1 MCGLPVQAWSLIGV
15 ALGFSLGEGSR
26 CVRKRLHI
34 RKLKGAVRTEL
45 KAILAQ
51 IDDKEDILGQAI
63 KALEKMGILPMA
75 AVRFIT
81 TGYGSYIEDLY
92 EHYSDIDRNC
102 LHVIYERLRLADS
115 LTESF
120 FEDFQRAIK
129 DKVLDD
135 PWKAYIAHL
144 GELAESYKVVRNLIS
159 SFLAGNAEDV
169 FHITEKKND
178 N

>member
-1 MCGLPVQAWSLIGV
+1 MCGIPVQAWSLIGV

-26 CVRKRLHI
+26 WVRKRLRI

-45 KAILAQ
+45 KVILAQ
-51 IDDKEDILGQAI
+51 IEDKEDILKQAI
-63 KALEKMGILPMA
+63 KALEEKRVLPMA

-92 EHYSDIDRNC
+92 EHYSDVDRNC
-102 LHVIYERLRLADS
+102 LHVIYERLRISDS

-120 FEDFQRAIK
+120 FEEFQRAIK
-129 DKVLDD
+129 DKILDE

-144 GELAESYKVVRNLIS
+144 GELAESYKVVRSLIS
-159 SFLAGNAEDV
+159 SFLVGKAEDV
-169 FHITEKKND
+169 FHITGKKNGS
-178 N
+178 